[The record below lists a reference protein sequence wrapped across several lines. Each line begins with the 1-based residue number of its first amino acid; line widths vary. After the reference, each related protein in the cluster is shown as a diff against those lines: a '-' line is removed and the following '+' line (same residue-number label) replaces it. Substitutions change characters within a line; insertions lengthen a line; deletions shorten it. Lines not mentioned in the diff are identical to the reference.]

1 MPMQFSNNVTINRP
15 VKRRTF
21 DDDDINELENQQNFF
36 PIKVETMKRVNNL
49 NQTFDPTSTSS
60 SSSSSNENKL
70 PSLTY
75 ASPDYRPLP
84 RKDALWLQ
92 PVPLSQPLHLLNNN
106 NNNNNNNDHNNN
118 TTITFME
125 DDLTDEDDSVPTPC
139 YQPHQL
145 TSSNSTT
152 TAFTSSNTS
161 SVSNNL
167 HHKMNT
173 SVDWVMS
180 EQC

>member
-21 DDDDINELENQQNFF
+21 DDDDIEELENQQNFF
-36 PIKVETMKRVNNL
+36 PIKVETVKRVNNL
-49 NQTFDPTSTSS
+49 NQTFDPTST
-60 SSSSSNENKL
+60 SSSNENKL

-92 PVPLSQPLHLLNNN
+92 PVPLSQPLHLLNNDHNDN
-106 NNNNNNNDHNNN
+106 NNA
-118 TTITFME
+118 TTTFME

-145 TSSNSTT
+145 TSSSTT
-152 TAFTSSNTS
+152 T
-161 SVSNNL
+161 SNNL
-167 HHKMNT
+167 HHKMDT